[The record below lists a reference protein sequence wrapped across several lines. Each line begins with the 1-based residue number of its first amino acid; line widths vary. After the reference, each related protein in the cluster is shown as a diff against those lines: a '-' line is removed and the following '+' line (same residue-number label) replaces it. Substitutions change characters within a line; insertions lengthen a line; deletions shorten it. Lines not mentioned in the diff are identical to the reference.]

1 MTRRIIAMMLTL
13 CMAVSLLGSTV
24 SAQTLRDDLSG
35 VQLQKN
41 ANEKWTD
48 QELVRKTERLPGAVA
63 MPADVGDNQIFEEE
77 PNNSYSTA
85 NPIEND
91 TTVFGE
97 IEGDDVDGFVF
108 TLDSYSEV
116 TIVSAC
122 STGGLLYGILDART
136 QDVVAES
143 GYLGYDE
150 ESGLYMD
157 GLDVELPAGDY
168 CVVFMDYYEEYLE
181 YMFYLQIVE
190 VTAHE
195 HRYDVTVVEPTC
207 TEGGY
212 SIYTC
217 ACGDSY
223 MDDETAALGHS
234 FENSPVIPHEDGKH
248 HCWDCIRCDERKTAN
263 CTFTG
268 TVTKE
273 PTEEAEGVK
282 TFTCGVCGNSYT
294 ESIPKLNHEHSYTTK
309 VVAPTCTEGGYT
321 EYTCACGHSYKA
333 NETAALG
340 HDFEKSA
347 VNPGK
352 DGKHHYWT
360 CGRCEAAKTE
370 DCVFTGVVTKEPTT
384 EEDGLKTFTCGVCGN
399 SYTESIPKL
408 EEAKLPRIYGDGR
421 VETSFEVA
429 ETLKEVLGISKFK
442 AILIAYGD
450 NFADALAGSYL
461 ASQKDAPILLYRP
474 KYQDQIAGY
483 IRENLASGGTVYI
496 LGGTAVVPQGM
507 EDALSGL
514 KVRRLAGENRFET
527 NIKILEEGNVT
538 GEEILIA
545 TGWNFADCLSASATG
560 LPVLMVN
567 STTGKLTDGQIE
579 FLEAHADNTYTII
592 GGTGA
597 VSDSLKTAIEDVTGR
612 EVCRVFGDSREETSV
627 KVAETYFDAPEYVL
641 LAYSRNFP
649 DGLCGG
655 PLAHAMNAPLLLV
668 NVGMEAYAAAYIKA
682 IGIESGAILGGEA
695 AVSEA
700 TGRIVFGLE

>member
-13 CMAVSLLGSTV
+13 CMAVSLLGGTV

-41 ANEKWTD
+41 VNEKWTD
-48 QELVRKTERLPGAVA
+48 QELIRMTEQLPGAVA
-63 MPADVGDNQIFEEE
+63 VPADVGDHEIEESE

-85 NPIEND
+85 NPVAND
-91 TTVFGE
+91 YTVYGA

-108 TLDSYSEV
+108 TLDTYSEV
-116 TIVSAC
+116 TIVSIC
-122 STGGLLYGILDART
+122 STGGLLYGILDAQT

-143 GYLGYDE
+143 GYLGQDE
-150 ESGLYMD
+150 DTGLFMD

-168 CVVFMDYYEEYLE
+168 CVVFGDYYEEYLE
-181 YMFYLQIVE
+181 YMFYIQIVE

-248 HCWDCIRCDERKTAN
+248 HCWDCIRCDERRTEN

-273 PTEEAEGVK
+273 PTEEAAGVK

-294 ESIPKLNHEHSYTTK
+294 ESIPKLDHEHSYTSK

-360 CGRCEAAKTE
+360 CSRCDEVKTE
-370 DCVFTGVVTKEPTT
+370 SCTFTGTVTKEPTVK
-384 EEDGLKTFTCGVCGN
+384 EDGIKTYTCGICGN
-399 SYTESIPKL
+399 SYTETI
-408 EEAKLPRIYGDGR
+408 EGGIPRIYGDNR

-429 ETLKEVLGISKFK
+429 DALKEVLGITKFDS
-442 AILIAYGD
+442 ILIANGN
-450 NFADALAGSYL
+450 NFADALAGAYL
-461 ASQKDAPILLYRP
+461 ASQKNAPILLYR
-474 KYQDQIAGY
+474 AGFETEILTY
-483 IRENLASGGTVYI
+483 IRNNMTSGGTIYI
-496 LGGTAVVPQGM
+496 LGGTAAVPQVM
-507 EDALSGL
+507 EDTLSGL
-514 KVRRLAGENRFET
+514 KVKRLYGSNRFET
-527 NIKILEEGNVT
+527 NMEILKAAGVT

-545 TGWNFADCLSASATG
+545 TGYEYADCLSASATG
-560 LPVLMVN
+560 LPVLLVN
-567 STTGKLTDGQIE
+567 TNNGKLTDSQIA

-597 VSDSLKTAIEDVTGR
+597 VSEDLKEAIEDVIGR
-612 EVCRVFGDSREETSV
+612 EVCRVFGNSREETSV
-627 KVAETYFDAPEYVL
+627 KVAETYFDAPDYVL
-641 LAYSRNFP
+641 LAFSRGFP

-655 PLAHAMNAPLLLV
+655 PLAHAMNAPLLLI
-668 NVGMEAYAAAYIKA
+668 NAGKEADAAAYVKDN
-682 IGIESGAILGGEA
+682 GVTSGAILGGTA
-695 AVSEA
+695 VVSEA
-700 TGRIVFGLE
+700 SGRIVFGLK